1 MQWKLVENR
10 LKKLEEIVIEEAQE
24 RIELKVDQLKRNMD
38 EPMVQVVQGALEGV
52 LQQDK
57 EEEMEIA
64 RRKKNVIVHGVSEPQ
79 ATDADQRVEEDLTVL
94 AAMFHEVGVDELKVE
109 SVARLGK
116 RNEDAEHP
124 RPMKVVLDCE
134 EGKVKL
140 LRNAKKLEDK
150 TGRRLDEGVY
160 PSGSNTKAKGG
171 KKTTCSG
178 VETTQSQWGKR
189 FDHLQRN
196 SGTKESAPISRDN
209 LKCFYINARSII
221 NKIDQFEAWVYE
233 LNPDIVGV
241 TESWTG
247 SHILDSELAINGYD
261 LFRQDRLV
269 DRAGGGVLLYVRSI
283 LCPVQCELL
292 SKFPEQVWCYIPDSK
307 GHRFYIGVCYRSP
320 TVNIYGNGNH
330 ELLRDVINELGLS
343 KRHFVMMGDYKLQI
357 SRMATHVG

>member
-1 MQWKLVENR
+1 LASCCCCECGEVISDDTRALQCERCVTETWKCTGCLELSDELYDELVTSNKNCLHWFCSKCEDYVLDNLSVAGEKIVDTLEKLSAKTNGIEQHLIENSERIEKQLMNRIHAVEQLLEKKTDVQWKLVENR
-10 LKKLEEIVIEEAQE
+10 LKKLEERPTVIEETQE

-57 EEEMEIA
+57 EEEMEIE

-79 ATDADQRVEEDLTVL
+79 AADADQRVEEDLTVL

-160 PSGSNTKAKGG
+160 PSGSNTKAKGS
-171 KKTTCSG
+171 KKTTV
-178 VETTQSQWGKR
+178 VELKQGKANGEKDLIIFNGKVVRKKVHQSA
-189 FDHLQRN
+189 
-196 SGTKESAPISRDN
+196 GTI
-209 LKCFYINARSII
+209 RS
-221 NKIDQFEAWVYE
+221 V
-233 LNPDIVGV
+233 
-241 TESWTG
+241 S
-247 SHILDSELAINGYD
+247 ILMPE
-261 LFRQDRLV
+261 
-269 DRAGGGVLLYVRSI
+269 VLL
-283 LCPVQCELL
+283 
-292 SKFPEQVWCYIPDSK
+292 
-307 GHRFYIGVCYRSP
+307 
-320 TVNIYGNGNH
+320 
-330 ELLRDVINELGLS
+330 INLT
-343 KRHFVMMGDYKLQI
+343 KLKHGYT
-357 SRMATHVG
+357 S